1 MNVVWL
7 TKSAAKYKMDL
18 LNEIGRKVNLTVL
31 FVEHQ
36 NKNRAQGFYSDLKGN
51 YKLVKLNNYS
61 DVDQYIKSA
70 DVFVDSYYASRWG
83 YHCVSVAKRKH
94 VKTIIQADG
103 GIAVKRNV
111 IIDKGISY
119 FMNRHDYIL
128 SSSEITD
135 RYFNY
140 YLKKQKK
147 TYHYHISSL
156 NESDIVKNKEY
167 FENKE
172 KYKKELNLEG
182 FVFISVGQMIPRKGF
197 DILLKAYAKTKLNDL
212 TQLLIIGGKPTEELC
227 DLKES
232 LYLTNVKFIEA
243 IPKEKL
249 NQYYAASDAFVFSTR
264 EDIWGLVVNE
274 ALSFG
279 LPLISSD
286 NAVAAEH
293 FKKYEDV
300 GILVE
305 NENVDGFSNAMQ
317 EIYVN
322 QELRKKE
329 SKKAIERIRD
339 YTIEQSAKD
348 IVLALAEVISRKE
361 NENDE

>member
-18 LNEIGRKVNLTVL
+18 LNEIGQKVNLTVL
-31 FVEHQ
+31 FVEHT
-36 NKNRAQGFYSDLKGN
+36 NKNRAQGFYSDLNGS

-83 YHCVSVAKRKH
+83 YHCVSVAKRNH

-103 GIAVKRNV
+103 GIAVKRNK
-111 IIDKGISY
+111 IIEKGISY
-119 FMNRHDYIL
+119 FMNRHDYVL

-135 RYFNY
+135 DYFNY
-140 YLKKQKK
+140 YLKKPKK

-156 NESDIVKNKEY
+156 KESDIQKDKAY

-197 DILLKAYAKTKLNDL
+197 DILLKAYAKSNLNDL
-212 TQLLIIGGKPTEELC
+212 TQLLIIGGSPTKELC

-232 LYLTNVKFIEA
+232 LQLTNVKFIEA

-249 NQYYAASDAFVFSTR
+249 NEYYAASDAFVFSTR

-286 NAVAAEH
+286 NAVAAKH
-293 FKKYEDV
+293 FKQYEDV

-305 NENVDGFSNAMQ
+305 NENIDEFSNAMQ
-317 EIYVN
+317 EIYHN
-322 QELRKKE
+322 RGLREKE
-329 SKKAIERIRD
+329 SKNALEKIKD

-348 IVLALAEVISRKE
+348 IVLALTDVISGK
-361 NENDE
+361 